1 MLLSDNNM
9 SVIRDY
15 LTLEDGGKKRRIAN
29 DAYSY
34 IRLMVE
40 YILNKHYN
48 QAYRKYG
55 EDMLVV
61 IVEKIMLSKIE
72 IKKIESTKNLYSY
85 LYQLIRNTA
94 INYIRDNDKL
104 DVTYVGTYW
113 DLSKVVYGYNEL
125 EDENK

>member
-1 MLLSDNNM
+1 MLLSDSNM

-48 QAYRKYG
+48 QAYRKC

-94 INYIRDNDKL
+94 INYIRDNNKL
-104 DVTYVGTYW
+104 NVTYVGTYW